1 MEVQRTRKAQLY
13 SNVLGPGGGGNT
25 LLPHKIILF
34 AEKMKF
40 VRNTKGGALR
50 AGSEASLTIE
60 KSVNHLG
67 RGGGSVHPNFMNP
80 NFISKKIGTLTQTKI
95 GGSRYAPSP
104 ARIGP
109 RLTGL
114 RTQK

>member
-50 AGSEASLTIE
+50 AGSEASLTNE

-67 RGGGSVHPNFMNP
+67 RGGGVL
-80 NFISKKIGTLTQTKI
+80 FIQT
-95 GGSRYAPSP
+95 S
-104 ARIGP
+104 
-109 RLTGL
+109 
-114 RTQK
+114 